1 MQTPTELYDKTVL
14 EGDPFASTF
23 FAQNNAGL
31 PRSRENGFFN
41 HLVGEVHRVP
51 GGIYAVKKWLSFALS
66 PKMAYPVNQQNT
78 KFFVHF
84 FWLLYRERGNIE
96 AAEALLNKE
105 RRSRGF
111 AIDTVPPRR
120 RPSQQD
126 LAMPMS
132 TSVWYARTTDAA
144 SEPPRKVP
152 RWGGPLSSIPPS
164 FGPPNNPPT
173 QPGASGFKFSVTMP
187 SHSDEQS
194 EAVRTR
200 MRKTPRPASGSDSII
215 EDQDVVPEVENAY
228 TSPTS
233 LARSYSY
240 GWPSSHGGFPPVW
253 AKSRQEM
260 CETVPY
266 FRSYQGGVY
275 QKDSVAKGY
284 LLSSF
289 GAARDCFEQGG
300 KFIIS
305 HGGGGQPQDP
315 KRQKH
320 LEAVDQTE
328 AKASVQALLKNYM
341 EATPVLLL
349 VDDKYT
355 RFPLNLEDKGIYIA
369 VLGFYMVIDAWA
381 ELEDVRGDKVVRWKF
396 AFQWCSGQG
405 EPWWHAPQTETE
417 FPGFGESTARYR
429 CGTCRNDFPQVY
441 AEGWFCGNT
450 NCPFFWKMSKGL
462 LPETL
467 NFSSS
472 FTSLRH
478 PPPQLPAG
486 FDARFVREID
496 ELVPEP
502 DPESV
507 GGWHCK
513 NCGRVSSRCAWDRY
527 ECPNCHATQSIDH
540 QTRTALSLVDNG
552 LIPPQ
557 YDSRDFIL
565 HNEFGIVTS
574 PIKPYNTG
582 AGFGLCQSFN
592 LPENRGKIH
601 HIRANAPLNM
611 DADRIFDDYQKQ
623 AADSTLSF
631 RRCPLQKHFT
641 RGEHLSS
648 YFSQN
653 TGAEY
658 RYISGSSKTVPF
670 DEAPSAVID
679 AHRLICNRV
688 EAALQKNINFN
699 EVLSV
704 AYLDKNQKM
713 AYHSDDEMGLG
724 PVVAGAPALMHFRP
738 VAKPT
743 AGRQHG
749 RVLSILLQHGSILVM
764 EGSEVQEDYQH
775 TVPLGF
781 RIAATARHI
790 DPARTKTCKGVVY

>member
-1 MQTPTELYDKTVL
+1 
-14 EGDPFASTF
+14 
-23 FAQNNAGL
+23 
-31 PRSRENGFFN
+31 
-41 HLVGEVHRVP
+41 
-51 GGIYAVKKWLSFALS
+51 
-66 PKMAYPVNQQNT
+66 
-78 KFFVHF
+78 
-84 FWLLYRERGNIE
+84 
-96 AAEALLNKE
+96 
-105 RRSRGF
+105 
-111 AIDTVPPRR
+111 
-120 RPSQQD
+120 
-126 LAMPMS
+126 
-132 TSVWYARTTDAA
+132 
-144 SEPPRKVP
+144 
-152 RWGGPLSSIPPS
+152 
-164 FGPPNNPPT
+164 
-173 QPGASGFKFSVTMP
+173 
-187 SHSDEQS
+187 
-194 EAVRTR
+194 
-200 MRKTPRPASGSDSII
+200 
-215 EDQDVVPEVENAY
+215 
-228 TSPTS
+228 
-233 LARSYSY
+233 
-240 GWPSSHGGFPPVW
+240 
-253 AKSRQEM
+253 M

-289 GAARDCFEQGG
+289 GAARDCFEHGG

-355 RFPLNLEDKGIYIA
+355 SFPLNLEDKEIYIA

-396 AFQWCSGQG
+396 AFQWCSGQVR
-405 EPWWHAPQTETE
+405 WLQTGRDIMLTCSPGRENHGGTHRKPKQVFIFRVPSCPKSRYNYSE

-441 AEGWFCGNT
+441 AEGWLCGNT

-486 FDARFVREID
+486 FDARFAREID

-502 DPESV
+502 EPEYV

-527 ECPNCHATQSIDH
+527 ECPNCHSIDH
-540 QTRTALSLVDNG
+540 QIRTALSLVDSG

-565 HNEFGIVTS
+565 HNQFGAKKSIVDPKS
-574 PIKPYNTG
+574 S
-582 AGFGLCQSFN
+582 SFN
-592 LPENRGKIH
+592 HLGIALKPTRGKIH
-601 HIRANAPLNM
+601 HIRANAALNM

-631 RRCPLQKHFT
+631 RRCPLQKCAFSLA

-724 PVVAGAPALMHFRP
+724 PVVAGLSLGAPALMHFRP
-738 VAKPT
+738 VVKPT

-764 EGSEVQEDYQH
+764 EGSEVQEDYHIIQQ
-775 TVPLGF
+775 PLGF

-790 DPARTKTCKGVVY
+790 DPTRTKTCKGVVY